1 MILVVKTSNGSC
13 NVVKHSDP
21 HPLKISI
28 LWIVISTLHNKM
40 DDFRSIHT
48 KRNAVP
54 TSVGETAAKQDG
66 GQNRCRQDSLQLLIL
81 AHLCIVLNC

>member
-1 MILVVKTSNGSC
+1 
-13 NVVKHSDP
+13 
-21 HPLKISI
+21 
-28 LWIVISTLHNKM
+28 M

-66 GQNRCRQDSLQLLIL
+66 GLQARQLTIVDTGAPLYYIVLLIEARYYHGRGL
-81 AHLCIVLNC
+81 IKSAVEQCPHYTGTKLGKI